1 VASSGP
7 GTNKSA
13 AKKNFAKNDARPK
26 SVKPRKAR
34 KTIGAPATIAR
45 PGIESHQIAFNRVIR
60 TCVTNFG
67 AKTTS
72 AKIKHAET
80 INIAETIVG
89 VRTRANKMHARP

>member
-1 VASSGP
+1 
-7 GTNKSA
+7 
-13 AKKNFAKNDARPK
+13 
-26 SVKPRKAR
+26 
-34 KTIGAPATIAR
+34 
-45 PGIESHQIAFNRVIR
+45 
-60 TCVTNFG
+60 VTNFG